1 MKPQSHLKAELS
13 AIAGIHISLDPWEI
27 LNVNLMAHGNRGA
40 IFQVPAVDFAE
51 E

>member
-27 LNVNLMAHGNRGA
+27 LNVNLMAHGNRGP